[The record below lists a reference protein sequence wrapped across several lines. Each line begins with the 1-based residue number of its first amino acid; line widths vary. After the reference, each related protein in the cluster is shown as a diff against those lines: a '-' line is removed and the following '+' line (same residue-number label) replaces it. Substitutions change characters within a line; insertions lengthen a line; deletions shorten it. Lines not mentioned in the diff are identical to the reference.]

1 MDERLRHARAIAARH
16 LTAIGQTFFVESP
29 WVGLAAVSVL
39 VIAKPQLA
47 AAGLVTSILARITAE
62 RAGASSA
69 FLATGLIELN
79 GWFLGL
85 ACGTFYAFG
94 PALGVAVLLG
104 GPLAAALTIV
114 MQRVLATWEVPLL
127 VGPYVPSFWLLWS
140 ALGAFPW
147 AAQAALPSVPIA
159 PASPWLLVF
168 LGGLRG
174 IGQIFFLPS
183 EALGVALAVAV
194 SIVDWRLGPAMVAAS
209 VASVALGHFA
219 GAPSWQVELG
229 LAGFTPALVAVA
241 ALRGFGGLGRAAVVV
256 SVVASPF
263 MESAALRLASSVN
276 LHALSVSY
284 IALVWI
290 FSVLRPVRSTAAAR
304 AGWSA
309 APRPRIF
316 ENG

>member
-1 MDERLRHARAIAARH
+1 MDERLGHARAIAARH
-16 LTAIGQTFFVESP
+16 LSAIGQTFFVESP
-29 WVGLAAVSVL
+29 WIGLAAVSAL

-62 RAGASSA
+62 RAGAASA

-85 ACGTFYAFG
+85 ACGTFYALG
-94 PALGVAVLLG
+94 PALGVAILLG
-104 GPLAAALTIV
+104 GPLAAALSIV

-147 AAQAALPSVPIA
+147 ATQAALPTVSAV
-159 PASPWLLVF
+159 ASPWALVVV
-168 LGGLRG
+168 GGLRG

-183 EALGVALAVAV
+183 EALGVALVVAV

-209 VASVALGHFA
+209 VASVALGYFA
-219 GAPSWQVELG
+219 GAPTWQVELG

-290 FSVLRPVRSTAAAR
+290 FAVLRPVRTPAAAR

-309 APRPRIF
+309 AARPRIF